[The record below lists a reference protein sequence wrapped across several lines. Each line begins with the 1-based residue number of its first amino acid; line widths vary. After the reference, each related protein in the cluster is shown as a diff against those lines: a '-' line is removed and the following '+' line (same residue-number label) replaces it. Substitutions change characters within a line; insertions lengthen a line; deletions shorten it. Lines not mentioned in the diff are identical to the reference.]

1 MDKKVR
7 IELQNID
14 KIFHLGRTETN
25 DVQVVFDIN
34 LQILDNEFV
43 IICGPSGSGKS
54 TILNILI
61 GLEDPTKGKVF
72 HDNIDIYKLNQN
84 QRAKMRLKK
93 IGIILQ
99 QSIWLKNMS
108 VIENVA
114 MPYFLSGHNY
124 KESLDKA
131 IEMLKII
138 KMESFIRRLPSELSG
153 GQQQKISLARSLIND
168 PEIIIADEPTGN
180 LDTDSSTVLMEKL
193 IELHEKFN
201 KTIIMVTHDMSYLKL
216 ADKNYYVKDGRLS
229 KVDFS
234 TKNSIK
240 SIREVEE
247 LAK

>member
-1 MDKKVR
+1 MDKKTR
-7 IELQNID
+7 IELKGID
-14 KIFHLGRTETN
+14 KVFHLGRTEVN
-25 DVQVVFDIN
+25 DVQVVYDIN

-72 HDNIDIYKLNQN
+72 HDNIDIYKMNQN
-84 QRAKMRLKK
+84 QRAKLRLHK

-124 KESLDKA
+124 KESLEKA
-131 IEMLKII
+131 VEMLRII
-138 KMESFIRRLPSELSG
+138 KMESFIKRLPSELSG
-153 GQQQKISLARSLIND
+153 GQQQKISLARALIND

-180 LDTDSSTVLMEKL
+180 LDTDSSTVLMDKL
-193 IELHEKFN
+193 IELHEKSD

-216 ADKNYYVKDGRLS
+216 ADRNYYVKDGHLS
-229 KVDFS
+229 NVDFS
-234 TKNSIK
+234 AKNSIK

-247 LAK
+247 MTK